1 MKILKLIAE
10 IAAVLIAL
18 CMALAEA
25 EALESRTFGKIGYM
39 LGFLGVGVPLYWLAF
54 EFVLRV
60 WRILVN
66 AAKRQPVK
74 PAVLKT

>member
-1 MKILKLIAE
+1 
-10 IAAVLIAL
+10 
-18 CMALAEA
+18 
-25 EALESRTFGKIGYM
+25 M